1 MYAGV
6 PFWSYFFIS
15 LQSDQTPQKSTES
28 HLETEPRDRTSRPN
42 LETEPRDRIRNPSEQ
57 AQPATPPGETVKF
70 IRSSTISTVAIC
82 TVLLA
87 SVFVACE
94 QPKPPIVVV
103 IPTPIKGLQA
113 EAISSKAVQLDWA
126 NSKQLTFQLERESI
140 SAGIEAVGVIEGTS
154 FTDSTLKPGETYT
167 YRLMVRGATDASGT
181 LVSKPVTVPITD
193 ADEGPTVQGT
203 HPVALI
209 PHKAV
214 TLLIGQKIT
223 FTAITTGDNSN
234 NVRWENSGG
243 TQTATH
249 NRAVFSSD
257 TQGTFTVTAIS
268 QDDSSQHA
276 AAQVQV
282 RAGSLNN
289 ISLNATP
296 KQFTLGEAS
305 TLELGFDGQGSYG
318 TGVTFTVLPNSGS
331 ISSLGNNKYRF
342 KPTVPG
348 TYKITATSN
357 LDASKTTSLNL
368 TANSIEPDA
377 ILSSLKL
384 TASANTI
391 DLNQTSSLSLEFKGT
406 GNFGRGITWT
416 TTPSGTVTGTGPY
429 SFASGAPGLI
439 TIKAT
444 STFDPSKSSSVNV
457 TVRAPF
463 GGATSLGK
471 WSDVIPMPAPS
482 VHLAVLPNGKVIFWE
497 YDEKT
502 PTSFRSRTYVWDA
515 VNNSGFTQ
523 INNVQTAV
531 FCSGH
536 SLLADGRLF
545 AVGGTTITLPNG
557 VLLGSRTSSFFDT
570 NSQVWSPGPNMNLSR
585 FYPSS
590 LVLGNGDV
598 LALAGTNDTNGDSVL
613 TPEVWQ
619 ANSSVSTTDP
629 LRFRHLTNAGFDQD
643 YYPMA
648 YQGTNGKVFN
658 LGPQKTMGWLDPNG
672 SGSWQST
679 GDRIDPAIGSRT
691 YGNGVMYDNGKIVLI
706 GGADPPTATA
716 LKIDITGFTPNTT
729 QVGSMAFARRQ
740 HNATVLPDGTVLVT
754 GGTSSAGFN
763 DPTNAVFAAELWNPT
778 TGQFKTLSS
787 AKVPRV
793 YHSIAALL
801 PDGRVLSSGG
811 SGSGAP
817 VYANGEIFS
826 PPYLFNND
834 GTPAARTS
842 ITNAPGNIGY
852 GSSFSVSTDSEDVGR
867 FSLIRLSSVTH
878 STNFDQRFINMPFNR
893 NGTQSTMTA
902 PANGNLA
909 PPGYYLLFALNAK
922 GVPSVGKILKLN

>member
-1 MYAGV
+1 
-6 PFWSYFFIS
+6 
-15 LQSDQTPQKSTES
+15 
-28 HLETEPRDRTSRPN
+28 
-42 LETEPRDRIRNPSEQ
+42 
-57 AQPATPPGETVKF
+57 VKF
-70 IRSSTISTVAIC
+70 IRLSKICTVTIC

-94 QPKPPIVVV
+94 RPKPPIIVD
-103 IPTPIKGLQA
+103 PPPPPPPAIKGLQA
-113 EAISSKAVQLDWA
+113 EAVSSKAVQLDWA
-126 NSKQLTFQLERESI
+126 NSKQLTFQLEREST

-167 YRLMVRGATDASGT
+167 YRLMVRGASDASGT
-181 LVSKPVTVPITD
+181 LVSKPITVPPTD

-203 HPVALI
+203 HPVTLI
-209 PHKAV
+209 PHKAI
-214 TLLIGQKIT
+214 TLLTGQKIT

-234 NVRWENSGG
+234 NVRWESSGG

-257 TQGTFTVTAIS
+257 SAGTFTVTAIS
-268 QDDSSQHA
+268 QEDAGQHA
-276 AAQVQV
+276 ATQVQV
-282 RAGSLNN
+282 RAGGLNSL
-289 ISLNATP
+289 SLNATP
-296 KQFTLGEAS
+296 KQFTLGES
-305 TLELGFDGQGSYG
+305 SVLGLGFDGQGSYG

-331 ISSLGNNKYRF
+331 ISSLGNNQYRF

-357 LDASKTTSLNL
+357 LDASKTTSLNVIV
-368 TANSIEPDA
+368 NSIEPDA

-391 DLNQTSSLSLEFKGT
+391 DLNQTSSLSLAFTGT

-429 SFASGAPGLI
+429 SFASGTPGLI

-471 WSDVIPMPAPS
+471 WSDVIIMPAPT

-497 YDEKT
+497 YDEKI

-523 INNVQTAV
+523 INNAQTAV

-536 SLLADGRLF
+536 SLLPDGRLF
-545 AVGGTTITLPNG
+545 AIGGTTITLPNG

-570 NSQVWSPGPNMNLSR
+570 NTQVWSPGPNLNISR

-598 LALAGTNDTNGDSVL
+598 LALAGTNDTDGESVL

-619 ANSSVSTTDP
+619 ANSGLSTTDP
-629 LRFRHLTNAGFDQD
+629 LRFRNLTNASFYQD

-648 YQGTNGKVFN
+648 YQSANGKVFN
-658 LGPQKTMGWLDPNG
+658 LGPQKTMGWLDLNG
-672 SGSWQST
+672 SGSWQPT
-679 GDRIDPAIGSRT
+679 GDRSDPAIGSRT
-691 YGNGVMYDNGKIVLI
+691 YGNGVMYDSGKVVLI
-706 GGADPPTATA
+706 GGADPPTATT
-716 LKIDITGFTPNTT
+716 LKIDINGSTPSTT

-754 GGTSSAGFN
+754 GGTSSPGFN
-763 DPTNAVFAAELWNPT
+763 DPTNAIFAAELWNPA

-817 VYANGEIFS
+817 VYSNGEIFS

-834 GTPAARTS
+834 GTPAARPS

-852 GSSFSVSTDSEDVGR
+852 GSSFNVTTDSEDVGR

-893 NGTQSTMTA
+893 VGTQSTMTA

-909 PPGYYLLFALNAK
+909 PPGYYFLFALNAK
-922 GVPSVGKILKLN
+922 GVPSFGKIMKLN

>member
-1 MYAGV
+1 MQECPSGL
-6 PFWSYFFIS
+6 IS
-15 LQSDQTPQKSTES
+15 SSFCRAIKRLRNQQN
-28 HLETEPRDRTSRPN
+28 RISRPN
-42 LETEPRDRIRNPSEQ
+42 PLTESEPLQ
-57 AQPATPPGETVKF
+57 HKPHLTCNTPGETVKF
-70 IRSSTISTVAIC
+70 IRLSTISTVAIC

-94 QPKPPIVVV
+94 RPKPPIIVD
-103 IPTPIKGLQA
+103 PPQPIKGLQA
-113 EAISSKAVQLDWA
+113 EAVSSKAVQLDWA
-126 NSKQLTFQLERESI
+126 NSKQLTFQLERESDG
-140 SAGIEAVGVIEGTS
+140 AGIEAVGVIEGTS

-167 YRLMVRGATDASGT
+167 YRLMVRGASDASGT

-203 HPVALI
+203 HPVTLI

-214 TLLIGQKIT
+214 TLLTGQKIT

-234 NVRWENSGG
+234 NVRWESSGG

-257 TQGTFTVTAIS
+257 TEGTFTVTAIS

-282 RAGSLNN
+282 RAGGLKN

-296 KQFTLGEAS
+296 KQFTLGDTS

-318 TGVTFTVLPNSGS
+318 TGVTFTVLPNSGE

-357 LDASKTTSLNL
+357 LDGSKTTSLNL

-384 TASANTI
+384 TASTNTI

-416 TTPSGTVTGTGPY
+416 TTPTGTVTGTGPY
-429 SFASGAPGLI
+429 SFASGTPGLI

-482 VHLAVLPNGKVIFWE
+482 VHLAVLPSGKVIFWE

-502 PTSFRSRTYVWDA
+502 PTSYRSRTYVWDA

-523 INNVQTAV
+523 INNVQTAL

-545 AVGGTTITLPNG
+545 AVGGYTVTLPNG
-557 VLLGSRTSSFFDT
+557 FLLGSRTSSFFDT
-570 NSQVWSPGPNMNLSR
+570 NTQAWSPGPNLNLAR

-598 LALAGTNDTNGDSVL
+598 LALGGTNDTNGDAVL

-619 ANSSVSTTDP
+619 ANSSVSATDP
-629 LRFRHLTNAGFDQD
+629 LRFRHLTNAGFDQE

-648 YQGTNGKVFN
+648 YQGANGKVFN
-658 LGPQKTMGWLDPNG
+658 LGPQKKMGWLDTNG
-672 SGSWQST
+672 TGEWQPIL
-679 GDRIDPAIGSRT
+679 DRIDPAIGSRT
-691 YGNGVMYDNGKIVLI
+691 YGNGVMYDNGKVVLI
-706 GGADPPTATA
+706 GGADPPTETA
-716 LKIDITGFTPNTT
+716 LKIDITGPTPITT
-729 QVGSMAFARRQ
+729 QVGSMAFKRRQ

-754 GGTSSAGFN
+754 GGTSGAGFN
-763 DPTNAVFAAELWNPT
+763 DPTQPVFAAELWNPA
-778 TGQFKTLSS
+778 TGLFKTLSS

-811 SGSGAP
+811 SGSGSNGLAG
-817 VYANGEIFS
+817 VYPNGEIFS

-842 ITNAPGNIGY
+842 ITNAPSSIGY
-852 GSSFSVSTDSEDVGR
+852 GSSFSVTTDSEDVGR

-909 PPGYYLLFALNAK
+909 PPGYYLLFALNSK

>member
-1 MYAGV
+1 MK
-6 PFWSYFFIS
+6 FFR
-15 LQSDQTPQKSTES
+15 L
-28 HLETEPRDRTSRPN
+28 
-42 LETEPRDRIRNPSEQ
+42 
-57 AQPATPPGETVKF
+57 
-70 IRSSTISTVAIC
+70 SSIC

-94 QPKPPIVVV
+94 QPKLPTVIV

-113 EAISSKAVQLDWA
+113 EAVSSKAVQLDWA
-126 NSKQLTFQLERESI
+126 NSQKLTFRLERESVG
-140 SAGIEAVGVIEGTS
+140 AGIEAIGVIEGAS
-154 FTDSTLKPGETYT
+154 FTDSSLKPGETYT
-167 YRLMVRGATDASGT
+167 YRLMVQGATDPSGT
-181 LVSKPVTVPITD
+181 LVSKRVAVPITD
-193 ADEGPTVQGT
+193 ADEGPTVQGI
-203 HPVALI
+203 HPVRLI
-209 PHKAV
+209 PHKAI
-214 TLLIGQKIT
+214 TLLTGQKIT
-223 FTAITTGDNSN
+223 FMAVTTGDNSN
-234 NVRWENSGG
+234 NVRWESSGG
-243 TQTATH
+243 TYSATR
-249 NRAVFSSD
+249 NRAVFSS
-257 TQGTFTVTAIS
+257 GNEGVFTLTAIS
-268 QDDSSQHA
+268 QDDSSQYA

-282 RAGSLNN
+282 RAGGLQGLSLK
-289 ISLNATP
+289 ATP
-296 KQFTLGEAS
+296 NQFNLGETS

-318 TGVTFTVLPNSGS
+318 TGVTFTVLPNSGK
-331 ISSLGNNKYRF
+331 ISSLGNNQYRF
-342 KPTVPG
+342 EPTVPG
-348 TYKITATSN
+348 TYK
-357 LDASKTTSLNL
+357 
-368 TANSIEPDA
+368 
-377 ILSSLKL
+377 
-384 TASANTI
+384 
-391 DLNQTSSLSLEFKGT
+391 
-406 GNFGRGITWT
+406 
-416 TTPSGTVTGTGPY
+416 
-429 SFASGAPGLI
+429 
-439 TIKAT
+439 IKAT
-444 STFDPSKSSSVNV
+444 STFDPSKSSSLNV
-457 TVRAPF
+457 TVQAPLV
-463 GGATSLGK
+463 GTTSLGK
-471 WSDVIPMPAPS
+471 WSDVITMPAPS
-482 VHLAVLPNGKVIFWE
+482 VHLAVLPSGKVIFWE

-502 PTSFRSRTYVWDA
+502 PSSFRSRTYLWDV
-515 VNNSGFTQ
+515 VNNGGFTQ
-523 INNVQTAV
+523 INNAQTAL

-557 VLLGSRTSSFFDT
+557 ILLGSRTSSFFDT
-570 NSQVWSPGPNMNLSR
+570 NTQVWSPGPNMNLSR

-598 LALAGTNDTNGDSVL
+598 LALAGTNDTDGASVL

-619 ANSSVSTTDP
+619 ANSSLSTTDP
-629 LRFRHLTNAGFDQD
+629 LRFRHLTNAGFYQD

-648 YQGTNGKVFN
+648 YQGANGKVFN
-658 LGPQKTMGWLDPNG
+658 LGPQKTMGWLDASG
-672 SGSWQST
+672 SGSWQPT
-679 GDRIDPAIGSRT
+679 GDRNDPAIGSRT
-691 YGNGVMYDNGKIVLI
+691 YGNGVMYDSGKIVLI

-716 LKIDITGFTPNTT
+716 LKIDINGSTPSTT
-729 QVGSMAFARRQ
+729 PVGSMAFARRQ

-763 DPTNAVFAAELWNPT
+763 DPTDAVFAAELWNPA

-834 GTPAARTS
+834 GTPAARPS
-842 ITNAPGNIGY
+842 ITNAPDSIGF
-852 GSSFSVSTDSEDVGR
+852 GSSFSVTTEGEDVGR

-922 GVPSVGKILKLN
+922 GVPSVGKILRLN

>member
-1 MYAGV
+1 M
-6 PFWSYFFIS
+6 
-15 LQSDQTPQKSTES
+15 
-28 HLETEPRDRTSRPN
+28 
-42 LETEPRDRIRNPSEQ
+42 
-57 AQPATPPGETVKF
+57 KF
-70 IRSSTISTVAIC
+70 IRLSTISTVTIC

-87 SVFVACE
+87 SVFVACT
-94 QPKPPIVVV
+94 QPKPPIIVD
-103 IPTPIKGLQA
+103 PPITGLQA

-126 NSKQLTFQLERESI
+126 NSQKLTFQLERESDG
-140 SAGIEAVGVIEGTS
+140 AGIEAVGVIEGTS
-154 FTDSTLKPGETYT
+154 FTDSALKPGETYT
-167 YRLMVRGATDASGT
+167 YRLMVLGATDASGI
-181 LVSKPVTVPITD
+181 LVSTPVTVPITD
-193 ADEGPTVQGT
+193 ADEGPTVQGI
-203 HPVALI
+203 HPVTLI

-214 TLLIGQKIT
+214 TLLTGQKIT

-234 NVRWENSGG
+234 NVRWESSGG
-243 TQTATH
+243 THTATH

-268 QDDSSQHA
+268 QDDSSQHT

-282 RAGSLNN
+282 RAGGLKGIN
-289 ISLNATP
+289 LNATP
-296 KQFTLGEAS
+296 NQFKLDDS
-305 TLELGFDGQGSYG
+305 SVLKLGFDGQGSYG
-318 TGVTFTVLPNSGS
+318 TGVTFTLLPNSGS
-331 ISSLGNNKYRF
+331 ISSLGNNQYRF

-357 LDASKTTSLNL
+357 LDDSKTTSLNL
-368 TANSIEPDA
+368 TVNSTEPAA

-384 TASANTI
+384 TASANTV
-391 DLNQTSSLSLEFKGT
+391 DLNQSSSLNLAFTGT

-429 SFASGAPGLI
+429 SFASGTPGLI
-439 TIKAT
+439 NIKAT

-471 WSDVIPMPAPS
+471 WSDVITMPAPS
-482 VHLAVLPNGKVIFWE
+482 VHLAVLPSGKVIFWE

-502 PTSFRSRTYVWDA
+502 PTSYRSRTYLWDA
-515 VNNSGFTQ
+515 VNNGAFTQ

-570 NSQVWSPGPNMNLSR
+570 NSQVWSPGPDLHLSR
-585 FYPSS
+585 FYPSTV
-590 LVLGNGDV
+590 VLGNGDV
-598 LALAGTNDTNGDSVL
+598 LALGGTNDTNGDSVL

-619 ANSSVSTTDP
+619 ANSSVSATDP
-629 LRFRHLTNAGFDQD
+629 LRFRNLTNAGFDQE

-648 YQGTNGKVFN
+648 YQGANGKVFN
-658 LGPQKTMGWLDPNG
+658 LGPQKKMGWLD
-672 SGSWQST
+672 ST
-679 GDRIDPAIGSRT
+679 GTGEWQPIIDRIDPAIGSRT
-691 YGNGVMYDNGKIVLI
+691 YGNGVMYDNSKIVLI

-716 LKIDITGFTPNTT
+716 MKIDITGSTPNAT

-763 DPTNAVFAAELWNPT
+763 DPTNAVLAAELWNPA

-801 PDGRVLSSGG
+801 PDGRVLSAGG

-842 ITNAPGNIGY
+842 ITTAPGNIGY
-852 GSSFSVSTDSEDVGR
+852 GSSFSVTTDSEDIGR

-893 NGTQSTMTA
+893 NGTQSTLDV
-902 PANGNLA
+902 PANRNLA

>member
-1 MYAGV
+1 
-6 PFWSYFFIS
+6 
-15 LQSDQTPQKSTES
+15 
-28 HLETEPRDRTSRPN
+28 
-42 LETEPRDRIRNPSEQ
+42 
-57 AQPATPPGETVKF
+57 VKF
-70 IRSSTISTVAIC
+70 IRLSTIC

-94 QPKPPIVVV
+94 QPKPPIIIV
-103 IPTPIKGLQA
+103 IPAPIKGLQA
-113 EAISSKAVQLDWA
+113 EAVSSKAVQLDWA

-154 FTDSTLKPGETYT
+154 FTDSALKPGETYT
-167 YRLMVRGATDASGT
+167 YRLMVRGASDTSGT

-203 HPVALI
+203 HPVTLI
-209 PHKAV
+209 PHKAI
-214 TLLIGQKIT
+214 TLLTGQKIT

-234 NVRWENSGG
+234 NVHWESSGG
-243 TQTATH
+243 THTATH

-257 TQGTFTVTAIS
+257 SAGTFTVTAIS

-282 RAGSLNN
+282 RTGGLKGL
-289 ISLNATP
+289 SLNATP
-296 KQFTLGEAS
+296 NQFNLGETS
-305 TLELGFDGQGSYG
+305 VLELGFDGQGSYG

-331 ISSLGNNKYRF
+331 ISSLGNNQYRF

-357 LDASKTTSLNL
+357 LDASKTTSLNV

-377 ILSSLKL
+377 VLSSLKL
-384 TASANTI
+384 TASANTV
-391 DLNQTSSLSLEFKGT
+391 DVNQTSSLSLAFTGT
-406 GNFGRGITWT
+406 GNFGRGVTWT

-429 SFASGAPGLI
+429 SFVSGTPGLV

-457 TVRAPF
+457 TVRAPL

-471 WSDVIPMPAPS
+471 WSDVITMPAPS
-482 VHLAVLPNGKVIFWE
+482 VHLAVLPSGKVIFWE

-502 PTSFRSRTYVWDA
+502 PSSFRSRTYVWDA
-515 VNNSGFTQ
+515 VNNGGFTQ
-523 INNVQTAV
+523 INNAQTAL

-598 LALAGTNDTNGDSVL
+598 LALAGTNDTDGASVL

-619 ANSSVSTTDP
+619 ANSGLSTTDP
-629 LRFRHLTNAGFDQD
+629 LRFRHLTNAGFYQD

-648 YQGTNGKVFN
+648 YQGANGKVFN

-679 GDRIDPAIGSRT
+679 GDRSDPAIGSRT
-691 YGNGVMYDNGKIVLI
+691 YGNGVMYDNGKVVLI

-716 LKIDITGFTPNTT
+716 LKIDINGSTPSTT

-763 DPTNAVFAAELWNPT
+763 DPTNAVFAAELWNPA

-842 ITNAPGNIGY
+842 ITNAPGSIGY
-852 GSSFSVSTDSEDVGR
+852 GSSFSVTTDSEDVGR

-909 PPGYYLLFALNAK
+909 PPGYYFLFALNAK
-922 GVPSVGKILKLN
+922 GVPSFGKIMKLN

>member
-1 MYAGV
+1 
-6 PFWSYFFIS
+6 
-15 LQSDQTPQKSTES
+15 
-28 HLETEPRDRTSRPN
+28 
-42 LETEPRDRIRNPSEQ
+42 
-57 AQPATPPGETVKF
+57 VKF
-70 IRSSTISTVAIC
+70 IRLSTIC
-82 TVLLA
+82 TILLA

-94 QPKPPIVVV
+94 QPKPPIIIV
-103 IPTPIKGLQA
+103 IPAPIKGLQA
-113 EAISSKAVQLDWA
+113 EAVSSKAVQLDWA
-126 NSKQLTFQLERESI
+126 NSKQLTFQLEREST

-154 FTDSTLKPGETYT
+154 FTDSALKPGETYT
-167 YRLMVRGATDASGT
+167 YRLMVRGATDPSST

-193 ADEGPTVQGT
+193 ADEGPAVQGI
-203 HPVALI
+203 HPVTLI
-209 PHKAV
+209 PHKVV
-214 TLLIGQKIT
+214 TLLTGQKIT

-234 NVRWENSGG
+234 NVRWESSGG
-243 TQTATH
+243 THTATH

-257 TQGTFTVTAIS
+257 TEGTFTVTAIS

-276 AAQVQV
+276 TAQVQV
-282 RAGSLNN
+282 RAGGLKN

-296 KQFTLGEAS
+296 KQFTLGDTS

-368 TANSIEPDA
+368 TVNSIEPDA

-384 TASANTI
+384 TASTNNI

-429 SFASGAPGLI
+429 SFASGTPGLI

-482 VHLAVLPNGKVIFWE
+482 VHLAVLPSGKVIFWE

-502 PTSFRSRTYVWDA
+502 PTSYRSRTYVWDA
-515 VNNSGFTQ
+515 VNNGGFTQ
-523 INNVQTAV
+523 INNVQTAL

-545 AVGGTTITLPNG
+545 AVGGYTVTLPNG
-557 VLLGSRTSSFFDT
+557 FLLGSRTSSFFDT
-570 NSQVWSPGPNMNLSR
+570 NTQAWSPGPNLNLAR

-598 LALAGTNDTNGDSVL
+598 LALGGTNDTNGDAVL

-619 ANSSVSTTDP
+619 ANSSAPTTDP
-629 LRFRHLTNAGFDQD
+629 LRFRHLTNAGFDQE

-648 YQGTNGKVFN
+648 YQGANGKVFN
-658 LGPQKTMGWLDPNG
+658 LGPQKKMGWLDTNG
-672 SGSWQST
+672 TGEWQPIL
-679 GDRIDPAIGSRT
+679 DRSDPAIGSRT
-691 YGNGVMYDNGKIVLI
+691 YGNGVMYDSGKVVLI
-706 GGADPPTATA
+706 GGADPPTETV
-716 LKIDITGFTPNTT
+716 LKIDITGPTPITT
-729 QVGSMAFARRQ
+729 QVGSMAFKRRQ

-754 GGTSSAGFN
+754 GGTSGSGFN
-763 DPTNAVFAAELWNPT
+763 DPTQPVFAAELWNPA
-778 TGQFKTLSS
+778 TGLFKTLSS

-801 PDGRVLSSGG
+801 PDGRVISSGG
-811 SGSGAP
+811 SGSGSNGLAG
-817 VYANGEIFS
+817 VYPNGEIFS

-842 ITNAPGNIGY
+842 ITNAPGSIGY